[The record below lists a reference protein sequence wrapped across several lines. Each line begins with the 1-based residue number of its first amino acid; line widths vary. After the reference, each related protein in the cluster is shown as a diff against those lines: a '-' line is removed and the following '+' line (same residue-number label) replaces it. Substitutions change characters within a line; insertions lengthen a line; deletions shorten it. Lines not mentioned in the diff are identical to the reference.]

1 MKLLKKPFW
10 LVSTILGSAI
20 ALSAVIGIPLGLK
33 AYNNSYYSFLNES
46 PTEHTL
52 ASTGSVSNEQFNTI
66 VANLK
71 INPNVANISAK
82 TALAA
87 AKSRLYQFDLSSS
100 FDFGDLKS
108 KNYQI
113 SFNFENAVAE
123 GNSIKN
129 VVVFARS
136 EKDQITYS
144 RQIELK
150 GFAASD
156 QASGD
161 LDKFQVDESKSFI
174 DVSRSNL
181 LQAEFQNK
189 LATNFQNST
198 SISNNFSKLE
208 STLASS
214 GASLSL
220 YNSLDEPIFLDS
232 DYSLEVVVDSKSQLS
247 FTQKDKKLFLE
258 LNLVNKKD
266 NKTKKLSLEIRGL
279 IDPEEF
285 KSTLMTWLQD
295 HFSSNIKMKEALQE
309 ALIKDKTTLV
319 DFLYN
324 QKSGTNTATI
334 IKKPVSELFE
344 IDLSHLNP
352 RTKFG
357 TFELS
362 KIVPKLFDTTKIS
375 QADQQ
380 KLLKDKK
387 VRFEFD
393 IDFSRQGNELAQK
406 TIVYL
411 DVVVDLNKYEQ
422 ALGQLLGSVNSV
434 QQFSLAN
441 QTGSRTL
448 STNEIKEIV
457 DKLFELAKTTTNL
470 EEPSDEVVTNVFLLD
485 NGRYPT
491 TAEIT
496 KSKEELKKVIEKAKS
511 KANLASAQSVSV
523 SNFNDEA
530 TTTTTTT
537 SESSSSDSAT
547 TSTTDSASGS
557 ASTPALAPSPESTPD
572 SNVDSAQKIG
582 TNVWTTINTASIYG
596 LNDAKV
602 EYQIKV
608 EEDHQLVFNFKL
620 VSNDDESKVLA
631 SSKIVVNNVIN
642 SDKSAYD
649 IIKKYN
655 PSLFLDPVSLEIN
668 EKDGKV
674 DLFDPENRRLAFQSE
689 QARRTASGLEL
700 TKPLKWQNTQAKEA
714 KTEPTKPEATKTE
727 ATKPVASKPEAS
739 KTEATKPVVTKPAAT
754 KPFSRVDSGA
764 LYLAFSAK
772 GISDGKQHYLL
783 SDKDGKGIFIQKLDP
798 KEGEKPVY
806 VIGMDYKQLA
816 NYVYFKQLAG
826 STKTRKINGFTE
838 FFGAYPELLRTL
850 DKQQVLVTSGI
861 SRANTAP
868 GTNRSTNPQLK
879 PSSYLADSWDGLALF
894 PTNPP
899 KILFEK
905 TEIFLGQT
913 PKPTVPTIN
922 DTANNVYYT
931 QSFYSPKGA
940 DVTKNKN
947 LIEEDANLLLEI
959 IKTPFS
965 ITLSLYSS
973 NSQDPKNYKEV
984 GDVIYNIDPSK
995 TWNPFP
1001 NFFNLDWDQIGPAE
1015 PKPVEPAPTSPKE
1028 PAPTSPKE
1036 PAPTSPKEPAPT
1048 TPKEPAPTTPK
1059 EPAPTTPKEPAPTT
1073 PKEPAPTS
1081 PKEPA
1086 PTSPKEPAPTTPK
1099 EPAPTTPK
1107 EPAPTTPKEPAPTT
1121 PKEPAPTTPKEP
1133 APTTPKEPA
1142 PTTPKE
1148 PAPTTPKEP
1157 APTTPKEPAPESKS
1171 QSTITLKAFAVFD
1184 HPDFTNGKTSSARQ
1198 EIVDA
1203 FIDAYIKK

>member
-66 VANLK
+66 VSNLK
-71 INPNVANISAK
+71 LSPNIANISAK

-100 FDFGDLKS
+100 FDFGDLTS

-189 LATNFQNST
+189 LTTNFQKST

-232 DYSLEVVVDSKSQLS
+232 DYSLEIVVDSKNQLS
-247 FTQKDKKLFLE
+247 VSQKDKKLFLD

-279 IDPEEF
+279 IEPNEF
-285 KSTLMTWLQD
+285 KSTLSTWLQD
-295 HFSSNIKMKEALQE
+295 HFSSNIKMKQDLQE
-309 ALIKDKTTLV
+309 ALIKDKTTLTE
-319 DFLYN
+319 FLYN
-324 QKSGTNTATI
+324 KKSGTNTENV

-362 KIVPKLFDTTKIS
+362 KIDAKLFDTTKIS
-375 QADQQ
+375 QVDQQ

-393 IDFSRQGNELAQK
+393 IKFNRQGDTLEQK
-406 TIVYL
+406 ITVYI

-434 QQFSLAN
+434 QQFSLKDQA
-441 QTGSRTL
+441 GPRTL
-448 STNEIKEIV
+448 STNEITQIV

-470 EEPSDEVVTNVFLLD
+470 ENPSDEVVTNVFLLD

-491 TAEIT
+491 TDEII
-496 KSKEELKKVIEKAKS
+496 KSKEELKKVIQEAKS
-511 KANLASAQSVSV
+511 KANSTSPQSVNV

-530 TTTTTTT
+530 TSSTGAVTT
-537 SESSSSDSAT
+537 SESASGTAAT
-547 TSTTDSASGS
+547 TESTTPNSD
-557 ASTPALAPSPESTPD
+557 
-572 SNVDSAQKIG
+572 QKIG

-602 EYQIKV
+602 EYQIKAQ
-608 EEDHQLVFNFKL
+608 EDNQLVFNFKL
-620 VSNDDESKVLA
+620 VSTDDEERVLA
-631 SSKIVVNNVIN
+631 SSKIIVNNVIN

-649 IIKKYN
+649 VIKKYN
-655 PSLFLDPVSLEIN
+655 PSLFLDPVSLEISD
-668 EKDGKV
+668 KDGKV

-700 TKPLKWQNTQAKEA
+700 TKPLKWQNNQT
-714 KTEPTKPEATKTE
+714 EATKTE
-727 ATKPVASKPEAS
+727 ATKPMASKPEAS
-739 KTEATKPVVTKPAAT
+739 KTEATKPVVTKPEAT
-754 KPFSRVDSGA
+754 KPVPTPKPFSRVDSGA
-764 LYLAFSAK
+764 VYLAFSAK

-783 SDKDGKGIFIQKLDP
+783 SDKDGKGIFIQKLDSSD
-798 KEGEKPVY
+798 GQKPVY
-806 VIGMDYKQLA
+806 VIGMDYKQLS
-816 NYVYFKQLAG
+816 NYVYFKQQFG
-826 STKTRKINGFTE
+826 SKQGKFSAFQS
-838 FFGAYPELLRTL
+838 FFGAYPELLKTL

-861 SRANTAP
+861 SRNKTTT
-868 GTNRSTNPQLK
+868 GKNRTTNPQLK

-894 PTNPP
+894 PTMPP

-913 PKPTVPTIN
+913 PPKPTVPTIN

-931 QSFYSPKGA
+931 QSFYSPKDA
-940 DVTKNKN
+940 DIEKNKN

-973 NSQDPKNYKEV
+973 NAEDPKNYKEV
-984 GDVIYNIDPSK
+984 GDVIYNFDPSK

-1015 PKPVEPAPTSPKE
+1015 PKPKEPAPTSPKE

-1036 PAPTSPKEPAPT
+1036 PAPTS
-1048 TPKEPAPTTPK
+1048 
-1059 EPAPTTPKEPAPTT
+1059 
-1073 PKEPAPTS
+1073 
-1081 PKEPA
+1081 
-1086 PTSPKEPAPTTPK
+1086 
-1099 EPAPTTPK
+1099 
-1107 EPAPTTPKEPAPTT
+1107 
-1121 PKEPAPTTPKEP
+1121 
-1133 APTTPKEPA
+1133 
-1142 PTTPKE
+1142 
-1148 PAPTTPKEP
+1148 
-1157 APTTPKEPAPESKS
+1157 PKEPAPESKS

-1184 HPDFTNGKTSSARQ
+1184 HPDFTNGKTSLARQ

>member
-52 ASTGSVSNEQFNTI
+52 ASAGSVSNEQFNTI

-285 KSTLMTWLQD
+285 KSTLAAWLQD
-295 HFSSNIKMKEALQE
+295 HFSSNIKMKETLQE

-324 QKSGTNTATI
+324 QKSGTNTASV

-362 KIVPKLFDTTKIS
+362 KIEAKLFDTTKIS

-448 STNEIKEIV
+448 STNEITEIV
-457 DKLFELAKTTTNL
+457 DKLFELAKTATNL
-470 EEPSDEVVTNVFLLD
+470 ENPSDDVVTNVFLLD

-491 TAEIT
+491 TAEIA

-511 KANLASAQSVSV
+511 KANSASAQSVSV

-537 SESSSSDSAT
+537 TSESGSSNSAT

-557 ASTPALAPSPESTPD
+557 ASTPAPTPSPESTPD
-572 SNVDSAQKIG
+572 SSADSAQKIG

-602 EYQIKV
+602 EYQIKAQ
-608 EEDHQLVFNFKL
+608 EDHQLVFNFKL
-620 VSNDDESKVLA
+620 VSTNDESKVLA

-689 QARRTASGLEL
+689 KARRTASGLEL
-700 TKPLKWQNTQAKEA
+700 TKPLKWQNTQAEA
-714 KTEPTKPEATKTE
+714 TKPVAAKPEATKTE
-727 ATKPVASKPEAS
+727 AA
-739 KTEATKPVVTKPAAT
+739 KPAAT

-798 KEGEKPVY
+798 KEGDKPVY

-826 STKTRKINGFTE
+826 STKTRKISGFTE

-1048 TPKEPAPTTPK
+1048 S
-1059 EPAPTTPKEPAPTT
+1059 

-1086 PTSPKEPAPTTPK
+1086 PTSPKEPAPTSPK
-1099 EPAPTTPK
+1099 EPAPTS
-1107 EPAPTTPKEPAPTT
+1107 
-1121 PKEPAPTTPKEP
+1121 
-1133 APTTPKEPA
+1133 
-1142 PTTPKE
+1142 
-1148 PAPTTPKEP
+1148 
-1157 APTTPKEPAPESKS
+1157 PKEPAPESKS

>member
-33 AYNNSYYSFLNES
+33 AYNNSYYSFLNQA

-66 VANLK
+66 VSNLK
-71 INPNVANISAK
+71 LSPNIANISAK

-100 FDFGDLKS
+100 FDFGDLTS

-189 LATNFQNST
+189 LTTNFQKST

-208 STLASS
+208 STLTSS

-232 DYSLEVVVDSKSQLS
+232 DYSLEIIVDSKNQLS
-247 FTQKDKKLFLE
+247 FTQKDKKLFLD
-258 LNLVNKKD
+258 LNLVNKKN

-279 IDPEEF
+279 IEPNEF
-285 KSTLMTWLQD
+285 KSTLSTWLQD
-295 HFSSNIKMKEALQE
+295 HFSGNIKMKQALQE
-309 ALIKDKTTLV
+309 ALIKDKTTLTE
-319 DFLYN
+319 FLYN
-324 QKSGTNTATI
+324 KKSGTNTATI
-334 IKKPVSELFE
+334 ITKPVSELFE

-362 KIVPKLFDTTKIS
+362 KIDAKLFDATKIS

-393 IDFSRQGNELAQK
+393 ITFNRQGDTLEQK
-406 TIVYL
+406 TTVYL

-441 QTGSRTL
+441 QTGPRTL
-448 STNEIKEIV
+448 SSNEITQIV

-491 TAEIT
+491 TSEIAT
-496 KSKEELKKVIEKAKS
+496 SKEELKKVIQEAKS
-511 KANLASAQSVSV
+511 KANSTSTQPVSV
-523 SNFNDEA
+523 SNFADEA
-530 TTTTTTT
+530 TSSTGTAPTT
-537 SESSSSDSAT
+537 E
-547 TSTTDSASGS
+547 STTPNSD
-557 ASTPALAPSPESTPD
+557 
-572 SNVDSAQKIG
+572 QKIG

-602 EYQIKV
+602 EYKIKV

-620 VSNDDESKVLA
+620 VSNDDESRVLA

-649 IIKKYN
+649 VIKKHN
-655 PSLFLDPVSLEIN
+655 PSLFLDPVSLKID

-674 DLFDPENRRLAFQSE
+674 DLFDPENRRLAFHSE

-714 KTEPTKPEATKTE
+714 KTEATKVE

-739 KTEATKPVVTKPAAT
+739 KTEATKPEATKPT
-754 KPFSRVDSGA
+754 VTPKPFSRVDSGA
-764 LYLAFSAK
+764 VYLAFSAK

-783 SDKDGKGIFIQKLDP
+783 SDKDGKGIFIQKLDSSDDQ
-798 KEGEKPVY
+798 KPVY
-806 VIGMDYKQLA
+806 VIGMDYKQLS
-816 NYVYFKQLAG
+816 NYVYFKQQFG
-826 STKTRKINGFTE
+826 SKQGKFSAFQS

-861 SRANTAP
+861 SRNKTTT
-868 GTNRSTNPQLK
+868 GKNRTTNPQLK

-894 PTNPP
+894 PTMPP

-913 PKPTVPTIN
+913 PPKPTVPTIN

-931 QSFYSPKGA
+931 QSFYSPKDA
-940 DVTKNKN
+940 DIEKNKN

-973 NSQDPKNYKEV
+973 NAEDPKNYKEV
-984 GDVIYNIDPSK
+984 GDVIYNFDPSK

-1015 PKPVEPAPTSPKE
+1015 PK
-1028 PAPTSPKE
+1028 
-1036 PAPTSPKEPAPT
+1036 
-1048 TPKEPAPTTPK
+1048 
-1059 EPAPTTPKEPAPTT
+1059 
-1073 PKEPAPTS
+1073 
-1081 PKEPA
+1081 
-1086 PTSPKEPAPTTPK
+1086 
-1099 EPAPTTPK
+1099 
-1107 EPAPTTPKEPAPTT
+1107 
-1121 PKEPAPTTPKEP
+1121 
-1133 APTTPKEPA
+1133 PKEPA

>member
-232 DYSLEVVVDSKSQLS
+232 NYSLEVVVDSKSQLS

-285 KSTLMTWLQD
+285 KSTLMTWLED
-295 HFSSNIKMKEALQE
+295 HFSSNIKMKQDLQE

-324 QKSGTNTATI
+324 QKSGTNTAAI
-334 IKKPVSELFE
+334 ITKPVSELFE
-344 IDLSHLNP
+344 IDLSQLNP

-362 KIVPKLFDTTKIS
+362 KIDAKLFDTTKIS

-393 IDFSRQGNELAQK
+393 IKFNRQGDTLAQK
-406 TIVYL
+406 TTVYI
-411 DVVVDLNKYEQ
+411 DVAVDLNKYEQ

-434 QQFSLAN
+434 QQFSLKDQN
-441 QTGSRTL
+441 GTRTL
-448 STNEIKEIV
+448 STNEITQIV

-470 EEPSDEVVTNVFLLD
+470 ENPSDEVVTNVFLLD

-491 TAEIT
+491 TSEIT
-496 KSKEELKKVIEKAKS
+496 KSKNDLKKVIEEAKS
-511 KANLASAQSVSV
+511 KAKSISAQSVNV
-523 SNFNDEA
+523 SNFNDEGSNGA
-530 TTTTTTT
+530 TTV
-537 SESSSSDSAT
+537 A
-547 TSTTDSASGS
+547 TTDSAATPTP
-557 ASTPALAPSPESTPD
+557 ASTPNSD
-572 SNVDSAQKIG
+572 QKIG

-602 EYQIKV
+602 EYQIKTQ
-608 EEDHQLVFNFKL
+608 EDNQLVFNFKL

-631 SSKIVVNNVIN
+631 SSKIIVNNVIN

-674 DLFDPENRRLAFQSE
+674 DLFDPENRRLAFHSE
-689 QARRTASGLEL
+689 QARRTSSGLEL
-700 TKPLKWQNTQAKEA
+700 TKPLKWQNIQAGGTEPA
-714 KTEPTKPEATKTE
+714 KTEATKTEAAKPVAAKTEATKTEATKTE

-739 KTEATKPVVTKPAAT
+739 KTEATKPVVTKPEAT
-754 KPFSRVDSGA
+754 KPVASKPEASKTEATKPTVTPKPFSRVDSGA
-764 LYLAFSAK
+764 IYLAFSAK

-783 SDKDGKGIFIQKLDP
+783 SDKDGKGIFIQKLESSD
-798 KEGEKPVY
+798 GQKPVY
-806 VIGMDYKQLA
+806 VIGMDYKQLS
-816 NYVYFKQLAG
+816 NYVYLKQLVG
-826 STKTRKINGFTE
+826 SKTRKISGFTE
-838 FFGAYPELLRTL
+838 FFGAYPKLLRTL

-861 SRANTAP
+861 SRTNTAP
-868 GTNRSTNPQLK
+868 GTNRSTNSQLK
-879 PSSYLADSWDGLALF
+879 PSSYLYNSWDAVGLF
-894 PTNPP
+894 PSNDP
-899 KILFEK
+899 KKMFYEK
-905 TEIFLGQT
+905 TEYFVT
-913 PKPTVPTIN
+913 VPPKPTVPTIN
-922 DTANNVYYT
+922 DTANNVYFT
-931 QSFYSPKGA
+931 QSFYSPKDA
-940 DVTKNKN
+940 DITKNKN

-1015 PKPVEPAPTSPKE
+1015 P
-1028 PAPTSPKE
+1028 
-1036 PAPTSPKEPAPT
+1036 
-1048 TPKEPAPTTPK
+1048 
-1059 EPAPTTPKEPAPTT
+1059 
-1073 PKEPAPTS
+1073 
-1081 PKEPA
+1081 
-1086 PTSPKEPAPTTPK
+1086 TPK

-1148 PAPTTPKEP
+1148 PAPAAP
-1157 APTTPKEPAPESKS
+1157 ASKSGKS

-1203 FIDAYIKK
+1203 FINTYIKK

>member
-71 INPNVANISAK
+71 INPNIANISAK

-232 DYSLEVVVDSKSQLS
+232 DYSLEVVVDSKNQLS

-285 KSTLMTWLQD
+285 KSTLSTWLQD

-309 ALIKDKTTLV
+309 ALIKDKTALV

-357 TFELS
+357 TFDLN

-393 IDFSRQGNELAQK
+393 IDFSRQGNEFAQK
-406 TIVYL
+406 TTVYL

-448 STNEIKEIV
+448 STNEITEIV

-470 EEPSDEVVTNVFLLD
+470 ENPSDEVVTNVFLLD

-491 TAEIT
+491 STEIA
-496 KSKEELKKVIEKAKS
+496 KSKEELKKVIQEAKS
-511 KANLASAQSVSV
+511 KANSSSTQSVNV
-523 SNFNDEA
+523 SNFAEEGQ
-530 TTTTTTT
+530 TTTAATGSGTGDSTTASASDSASTTT
-537 SESSSSDSAT
+537 SESAPTAT
-547 TSTTDSASGS
+547 PN
-557 ASTPALAPSPESTPD
+557 STP
-572 SNVDSAQKIG
+572 DSAQKIG

-602 EYQIKV
+602 EYQIKAQ
-608 EEDHQLVFNFKL
+608 EDHQLVFNFKL

-689 QARRTASGLEL
+689 KARRTASGLEL
-700 TKPLKWQNTQAKEA
+700 TKPLKWQNIQAEAA
-714 KTEPTKPEATKTE
+714 KTEATKAEATKPVATKPEASKTEATKPVVTKPE

-739 KTEATKPVVTKPAAT
+739 KTEATKPVVTKPEATKTEAAKPVPP

-783 SDKDGKGIFIQKLDP
+783 SDKDGKGIFIQKLQST
-798 KEGEKPVY
+798 GNEKPVY

-816 NYVYFKQLAG
+816 NYVYLKQHLVN
-826 STKTRKINGFTE
+826 KNLGFSASSQ
-838 FFGAYPELLRTL
+838 FFGGYANLLRLL

-861 SRANTAP
+861 SRTNTVL
-868 GTNRSTNPQLK
+868 GTNRSTNSQLK
-879 PSSYLADSWDGLALF
+879 PSSYLYNSWDAAGLF
-894 PTNPP
+894 PSNEP
-899 KILFEK
+899 KKMFYEK
-905 TEIFLGQT
+905 TEYFVT
-913 PKPTVPTIN
+913 VPPKPTVPTIN
-922 DTANNVYYT
+922 DTANNVYFT
-931 QSFYSPKGA
+931 QSFYSPKEET
-940 DVTKNKN
+940 DIEKNKN

-1001 NFFNLDWDQIGPAE
+1001 NYFNLDWDQIGPAE
-1015 PKPVEPAPTSPKE
+1015 P
-1028 PAPTSPKE
+1028 PKE

-1073 PKEPAPTS
+1073 PKEPAP
-1081 PKEPA
+1081 
-1086 PTSPKEPAPTTPK
+1086 
-1099 EPAPTTPK
+1099 
-1107 EPAPTTPKEPAPTT
+1107 
-1121 PKEPAPTTPKEP
+1121 
-1133 APTTPKEPA
+1133 
-1142 PTTPKE
+1142 
-1148 PAPTTPKEP
+1148 
-1157 APTTPKEPAPESKS
+1157 APESKS

-1198 EIVDA
+1198 EIVDV

>member
-33 AYNNSYYSFLNES
+33 AYNNSYYSFLNQA

-66 VANLK
+66 VSNLK
-71 INPNVANISAK
+71 LSPNIANISAK

-100 FDFGDLKS
+100 FDFGDLTS

-189 LATNFQNST
+189 LETNFQKST

-232 DYSLEVVVDSKSQLS
+232 DYSLEIVVDSKNQLS
-247 FTQKDKKLFLE
+247 FTQKDKKLFLD

-279 IDPEEF
+279 IEPEEF

-295 HFSSNIKMKEALQE
+295 HFSGNIKMREALQE
-309 ALIKDKTTLV
+309 ALIKDNTTLV

-324 QKSGTNTATI
+324 QKSGTNTAAI
-334 IKKPVSELFE
+334 ITKPVSELFE

-357 TFELS
+357 TFEV
-362 KIVPKLFDTTKIS
+362 KIDPKLFDATKIS

-393 IDFSRQGNELAQK
+393 IKFNRQGDTLEQK
-406 TIVYL
+406 TTVYI

-441 QTGSRTL
+441 QTGPRTL
-448 STNEIKEIV
+448 STNEITEIV

-470 EEPSDEVVTNVFLLD
+470 ENPSDEVVTNVFLLD

-491 TAEIT
+491 TSEIA
-496 KSKEELKKVIEKAKS
+496 KSKDDLKKVIQEAKS
-511 KANLASAQSVSV
+511 KANSTSPQSANV
-523 SNFNDEA
+523 SNFADEA
-530 TTTTTTT
+530 TSSTGDSVPT
-537 SESSSSDSAT
+537 SN
-547 TSTTDSASGS
+547 SAS
-557 ASTPALAPSPESTPD
+557 ESTPSTTQTPNSD
-572 SNVDSAQKIG
+572 QKIG

-602 EYQIKV
+602 EYKIKV

-620 VSNDDESKVLA
+620 VSNDDESRVLA

-649 IIKKYN
+649 VIKKHN
-655 PSLFLDPVSLEIN
+655 PSLFLDPVSLKID

-674 DLFDPENRRLAFQSE
+674 DLFDPENRRLAFHSE

-700 TKPLKWQNTQAKEA
+700 TKPLKWQNNQAEEA
-714 KTEPTKPEATKTE
+714 KTEATKAEATKPV
-727 ATKPVASKPEAS
+727 ATKPVASKPEA
-739 KTEATKPVVTKPAAT
+739 AKPTVTP

-764 LYLAFSAK
+764 VYLAFSAK

-783 SDKDGKGIFIQKLDP
+783 SDKDGKGIFIQKLDSTD
-798 KEGEKPVY
+798 GQKPVY
-806 VIGMDYKQLA
+806 VIGMDYKQLS
-816 NYVYFKQLAG
+816 NYVYLKQQFG
-826 STKTRKINGFTE
+826 SKQGKFTA
-838 FFGAYPELLRTL
+838 FQSIFGGYAELLKTL

-861 SRANTAP
+861 SRKNTAS

-879 PSSYLADSWDGLALF
+879 PSSYLYKSWDGLGLF
-894 PTNPP
+894 PSPTP
-899 KILFEK
+899 KIFFEK
-905 TEIFLGQT
+905 TEIFIGQTT

-931 QSFYSPKGA
+931 QSFYSPKDA
-940 DVTKNKN
+940 DVEKNKN

-973 NSQDPKNYKEV
+973 NNQDPKNYKEV
-984 GDVIYNIDPSK
+984 GDVVYNIDPSK

-1001 NFFNLDWDQIGPAE
+1001 NYFNLDWDQIGPVE
-1015 PKPVEPAPTSPKE
+1015 PKPA
-1028 PAPTSPKE
+1028 
-1036 PAPTSPKEPAPT
+1036 EPAPT

-1073 PKEPAPTS
+1073 PKEPA
-1081 PKEPA
+1081 
-1086 PTSPKEPAPTTPK
+1086 
-1099 EPAPTTPK
+1099 
-1107 EPAPTTPKEPAPTT
+1107 
-1121 PKEPAPTTPKEP
+1121 
-1133 APTTPKEPA
+1133 
-1142 PTTPKE
+1142 
-1148 PAPTTPKEP
+1148 
-1157 APTTPKEPAPESKS
+1157 
-1171 QSTITLKAFAVFD
+1171 
-1184 HPDFTNGKTSSARQ
+1184 
-1198 EIVDA
+1198 
-1203 FIDAYIKK
+1203 

>member
-71 INPNVANISAK
+71 LSPNIANISAK

-100 FDFGDLKS
+100 FDFGDLTS

-189 LATNFQNST
+189 LTTNFQKST
-198 SISNNFSKLE
+198 SLSNNFSKLE
-208 STLASS
+208 STLTSS

-232 DYSLEVVVDSKSQLS
+232 DYSLEAVVDSKNELS
-247 FTQKDKKLFLE
+247 FSQKDKKLFLD

-279 IDPEEF
+279 IEPEEF
-285 KSTLMTWLQD
+285 KSTLSTWLQD
-295 HFSSNIKMKEALQE
+295 HFDGNIKMKQDLQE

-324 QKSGTNTATI
+324 KKSGTNTATI
-334 IKKPVSELFE
+334 ITKPVSELFE
-344 IDLSHLNP
+344 IDLRHLNP

-357 TFELS
+357 TFDL
-362 KIVPKLFDTTKIS
+362 KMDAKLLDATKIS

-393 IDFSRQGNELAQK
+393 INFNRQGDTLAQE
-406 TIVYL
+406 TTVYI

-434 QQFSLAN
+434 QQFSLKDQN
-441 QTGSRTL
+441 GTRTL
-448 STNEIKEIV
+448 STNEITQIV
-457 DKLFELAKTTTNL
+457 DKLFELAKNTTNL
-470 EEPSDEVVTNVFLLD
+470 EDPSDEVVTNVFLLD

-491 TAEIT
+491 STEIGQ
-496 KSKEELKKVIEKAKS
+496 SKEELKKVIQEAKS
-511 KANLASAQSVSV
+511 KANSTSTQSVNV
-523 SNFNDEA
+523 SNFNEEGTGA
-530 TTTTTTT
+530 TG
-537 SESSSSDSAT
+537 DS
-547 TSTTDSASGS
+547 TSTT
-557 ASTPALAPSPESTPD
+557 ESTPTPTPE
-572 SNVDSAQKIG
+572 SAKIG

-602 EYQIKV
+602 EYQIKTQ
-608 EEDHQLVFNFKL
+608 EDNQLVFNFKL
-620 VSNDDESKVLA
+620 VSTDDESRVLA

-649 IIKKYN
+649 IIKKHN
-655 PSLFLDPVSLEIN
+655 PSLFLDPVSLKIDER
-668 EKDGKV
+668 DGKV
-674 DLFDPENRRLAFQSE
+674 DLFDPENRRLAFHSE

-700 TKPLKWQNTQAKEA
+700 TKPLKWQNTQAEATEPA
-714 KTEPTKPEATKTE
+714 KTEATKAE
-727 ATKPVASKPEAS
+727 ATKPVATKPEAS
-739 KTEATKPVVTKPAAT
+739 KTEAAKPTVTP

-764 LYLAFSAK
+764 IYLAFSAK

-783 SDKDGKGIFIQKLDP
+783 SDKDGKGIFIQKLESS

-816 NYVYFKQLAG
+816 NYVYLKQSFGSKKLGINAYTQLFGG
-826 STKTRKINGFTE
+826 STDS
-838 FFGAYPELLRTL
+838 LRIL

-861 SRANTAP
+861 SRKNTTT
-868 GTNRSTNPQLK
+868 GSNRSTNPQLK
-879 PSSYLADSWDGLALF
+879 PSSYLLNSWDGFGLF
-894 PTNPP
+894 PTIPP
-899 KILFEK
+899 KMFFEK
-905 TEIFLGQT
+905 TEIFVGKT
-913 PKPTVPTIN
+913 TKPTVPTIN

-931 QSFYSPKGA
+931 QSFYSPKDA
-940 DVTKNKN
+940 DVEKNKN

-1001 NFFNLDWDQIGPAE
+1001 NYFNLDWDQIGPAE
-1015 PKPVEPAPTSPKE
+1015 PA
-1028 PAPTSPKE
+1028 
-1036 PAPTSPKEPAPT
+1036 KEPAPT

-1059 EPAPTTPKEPAPTT
+1059 
-1073 PKEPAPTS
+1073 
-1081 PKEPA
+1081 
-1086 PTSPKEPAPTTPK
+1086 
-1099 EPAPTTPK
+1099 
-1107 EPAPTTPKEPAPTT
+1107 
-1121 PKEPAPTTPKEP
+1121 
-1133 APTTPKEPA
+1133 
-1142 PTTPKE
+1142 
-1148 PAPTTPKEP
+1148 
-1157 APTTPKEPAPESKS
+1157 
-1171 QSTITLKAFAVFD
+1171 
-1184 HPDFTNGKTSSARQ
+1184 
-1198 EIVDA
+1198 
-1203 FIDAYIKK
+1203 

>member
-189 LATNFQNST
+189 LATNFQQST

-232 DYSLEVVVDSKSQLS
+232 NYSLEVVVDSKNQLS

-324 QKSGTNTATI
+324 QKSGTNTASV

-357 TFELS
+357 TFDLN
-362 KIVPKLFDTTKIS
+362 KIEAKLFDTTKIN

-393 IDFSRQGNELAQK
+393 IDFSRQGNEFGQK
-406 TIVYL
+406 TTVYL

-448 STNEIKEIV
+448 STNEITEIV
-457 DKLFELAKTTTNL
+457 DKLFELAKTATNL
-470 EEPSDEVVTNVFLLD
+470 ENPSDEVVTNVFLLD

-491 TAEIT
+491 STEIKT
-496 KSKEELKKVIEKAKS
+496 SKEELKKVIQEAKS
-511 KANLASAQSVSV
+511 KANSTSAQSANV
-523 SNFNDEA
+523 SNFSEEA
-530 TTTTTTT
+530 
-537 SESSSSDSAT
+537 S
-547 TSTTDSASGS
+547 TSTTTDSDSASGS
-557 ASTPALAPSPESTPD
+557 TSAPD
-572 SNVDSAQKIG
+572 SSADSAKIG

-602 EYQIKV
+602 EYQIKAQ
-608 EEDHQLVFNFKL
+608 EDHQLVFNFKL
-620 VSNDDESKVLA
+620 VSTNDESKVLA

-689 QARRTASGLEL
+689 KARRTASGLEL
-700 TKPLKWQNTQAKEA
+700 TKPLKWQNTQAEEA
-714 KTEPTKPEATKTE
+714 KTEPTKPEAAKTEAAKTEATKTE

-739 KTEATKPVVTKPAAT
+739 KTEATKPVVTKPEATKTEAAKPVPP

-783 SDKDGKGIFIQKLDP
+783 SDKDGKGIFIQKLES
-798 KEGEKPVY
+798 KEGDKPVY

-826 STKTRKINGFTE
+826 STKTRKISGFTE

-861 SRANTAP
+861 SRKNTTP

-913 PKPTVPTIN
+913 AKPTVPTIN
-922 DTANNVYYT
+922 DTANNVYFT
-931 QSFYSPKGA
+931 QSFYSPKEET
-940 DVTKNKN
+940 DVEKNKN

-1001 NFFNLDWDQIGPAE
+1001 NYFNLDWDQIGPAE
-1015 PKPVEPAPTSPKE
+1015 PA
-1028 PAPTSPKE
+1028 
-1036 PAPTSPKEPAPT
+1036 APT
-1048 TPKEPAPTTPK
+1048 TPKEPA
-1059 EPAPTTPKEPAPTT
+1059 
-1073 PKEPAPTS
+1073 
-1081 PKEPA
+1081 
-1086 PTSPKEPAPTTPK
+1086 
-1099 EPAPTTPK
+1099 
-1107 EPAPTTPKEPAPTT
+1107 
-1121 PKEPAPTTPKEP
+1121 
-1133 APTTPKEPA
+1133 
-1142 PTTPKE
+1142 
-1148 PAPTTPKEP
+1148 
-1157 APTTPKEPAPESKS
+1157 PAPESKS

>member
-71 INPNVANISAK
+71 INPNIANISAK

-232 DYSLEVVVDSKSQLS
+232 NYSLEAVVDSKSQLS

-295 HFSSNIKMKEALQE
+295 HFSSNIKMKQDLQE

-324 QKSGTNTATI
+324 QKSGTNTAAI

-362 KIVPKLFDTTKIS
+362 KIEPKLFDTTKIS

-393 IDFSRQGNELAQK
+393 IDFSRQGDELAQK

-457 DKLFELAKTTTNL
+457 DKLFELAKTATNL
-470 EEPSDEVVTNVFLLD
+470 ENPSDDVVTNVFLLD

-491 TAEIT
+491 STEI
-496 KSKEELKKVIEKAKS
+496 KASKEELKKVIQKAKS
-511 KANLASAQSVSV
+511 KANSASAQSVSV

-530 TTTTTTT
+530 TTTT
-537 SESSSSDSAT
+537 SESGSSNSAT
-547 TSTTDSASGS
+547 TTTTDSASGS
-557 ASTPALAPSPESTPD
+557 ASTPAPAPSPESTPD
-572 SNVDSAQKIG
+572 STADSAQKIG

-602 EYQIKV
+602 EYQIKAQ
-608 EEDHQLVFNFKL
+608 EDHQLVFNFKL
-620 VSNDDESKVLA
+620 VSTNDESKVLA

-700 TKPLKWQNTQAKEA
+700 TKPLKWQNIQAEATKTEATKPVAAKPEAA
-714 KTEPTKPEATKTE
+714 KTEATKTE

-739 KTEATKPVVTKPAAT
+739 KTEATKPVVTKPEATKTEAAKPVPP

-783 SDKDGKGIFIQKLDP
+783 SDKDGKGIFIQKLES
-798 KEGEKPVY
+798 KEGDKPVY
-806 VIGMDYKQLA
+806 VIGMDYKQLS
-816 NYVYFKQLAG
+816 NYVYLKQLAG
-826 STKTRKINGFTE
+826 STKTRKISGFTE

-861 SRANTAP
+861 SRKNTTP
-868 GTNRSTNPQLK
+868 GSNRSTNPQLK
-879 PSSYLADSWDGLALF
+879 PSSYLYNSWDGFGLF
-894 PTNPP
+894 PTIPP
-899 KILFEK
+899 KIIYEK
-905 TEIFLGQT
+905 TEIFIGET

-922 DTANNVYYT
+922 DTANNVYFT
-931 QSFYSPKGA
+931 QSFYSPKEET
-940 DVTKNKN
+940 DIEKNKN

-1001 NFFNLDWDQIGPAE
+1001 NYFNLDWDQIGPAE
-1015 PKPVEPAPTSPKE
+1015 P
-1028 PAPTSPKE
+1028 
-1036 PAPTSPKEPAPT
+1036 PKEPAPT
-1048 TPKEPAPTTPK
+1048 TPK
-1059 EPAPTTPKEPAPTT
+1059 
-1073 PKEPAPTS
+1073 
-1081 PKEPA
+1081 
-1086 PTSPKEPAPTTPK
+1086 
-1099 EPAPTTPK
+1099 
-1107 EPAPTTPKEPAPTT
+1107 
-1121 PKEPAPTTPKEP
+1121 
-1133 APTTPKEPA
+1133 
-1142 PTTPKE
+1142 
-1148 PAPTTPKEP
+1148 
-1157 APTTPKEPAPESKS
+1157 
-1171 QSTITLKAFAVFD
+1171 
-1184 HPDFTNGKTSSARQ
+1184 
-1198 EIVDA
+1198 
-1203 FIDAYIKK
+1203 

>member
-33 AYNNSYYSFLNES
+33 AYNNSYYSFLNQA

-66 VANLK
+66 VSNLK
-71 INPNVANISAK
+71 LSPNIANISAK

-100 FDFGDLKS
+100 FDFGDLTS

-189 LATNFQNST
+189 LETNFQKST

-232 DYSLEVVVDSKSQLS
+232 DYSLEIVVDSKNQLS
-247 FTQKDKKLFLE
+247 VSQKDKKLFLD

-279 IDPEEF
+279 IEPEEF
-285 KSTLMTWLQD
+285 KSTLSTWLQD
-295 HFSSNIKMKEALQE
+295 HFDGNIKMKEALQE
-309 ALIKDKTTLV
+309 ALIKDKTTLTE
-319 DFLYN
+319 FLYN
-324 QKSGTNTATI
+324 KKSGTNTAAI
-334 IKKPVSELFE
+334 ITKPVSELFE

-362 KIVPKLFDTTKIS
+362 KIEPKLFDTTKIS

-393 IDFSRQGNELAQK
+393 IDFSRQGDTLAQK
-406 TIVYL
+406 TTVYL
-411 DVVVDLNKYEQ
+411 DIVVDLNKYEQ

-434 QQFSLAN
+434 QQFSLKDQN
-441 QTGSRTL
+441 GTRTL
-448 STNEIKEIV
+448 STNEITQIV

-470 EEPSDEVVTNVFLLD
+470 ENPSDEVVTNVFLLD

-491 TAEIT
+491 TSEIA
-496 KSKEELKKVIEKAKS
+496 KSKDDLKKVIQEAKS
-511 KANLASAQSVSV
+511 KANSTSPQSANV
-523 SNFNDEA
+523 SNFADEA
-530 TTTTTTT
+530 TSSTGDSVPT
-537 SESSSSDSAT
+537 SN
-547 TSTTDSASGS
+547 SAS
-557 ASTPALAPSPESTPD
+557 ESTPSTTQTPNSD
-572 SNVDSAQKIG
+572 QKIG

-602 EYQIKV
+602 EYKIKV

-620 VSNDDESKVLA
+620 VSNDDESRVLA

-649 IIKKYN
+649 VIKKHN
-655 PSLFLDPVSLEIN
+655 PSLFLDPVSLKID

-674 DLFDPENRRLAFQSE
+674 DLFDPENRRLAFHSE

-700 TKPLKWQNTQAKEA
+700 TKPLKWQNTQAEG
-714 KTEPTKPEATKTE
+714 TEATKTE
-727 ATKPVASKPEAS
+727 AAKPVTP
-739 KTEATKPVVTKPAAT
+739 

-764 LYLAFSAK
+764 IYLAFSAK

-783 SDKDGKGIFIQKLDP
+783 SDKDGKGVFIQKLESS

-816 NYVYFKQLAG
+816 NYVYLKQSFGSKKLGISAYTQLFGG
-826 STKTRKINGFTE
+826 STDS
-838 FFGAYPELLRTL
+838 LRIL

-861 SRANTAP
+861 SRKNTTT
-868 GTNRSTNPQLK
+868 GSNRSTNPQLK
-879 PSSYLADSWDGLALF
+879 PSSYLLNSWDGFGLF
-894 PTNPP
+894 PTIPP
-899 KILFEK
+899 KMFFEK
-905 TEIFLGQT
+905 TEIFVGKT
-913 PKPTVPTIN
+913 TKPTVPTIN
-922 DTANNVYYT
+922 DTANNVYFT
-931 QSFYSPKGA
+931 QSFYSPKDT
-940 DVTKNKN
+940 DVEKNKN

-973 NSQDPKNYKEV
+973 NTQDPKNYKEV
-984 GDVIYNIDPSK
+984 GDVVYNIDPSK

-1001 NFFNLDWDQIGPAE
+1001 NYFNLDWDQIG
-1015 PKPVEPAPTSPKE
+1015 
-1028 PAPTSPKE
+1028 
-1036 PAPTSPKEPAPT
+1036 PAPT

-1059 EPAPTTPKEPAPTT
+1059 EPAPTTPKEPA
-1073 PKEPAPTS
+1073 
-1081 PKEPA
+1081 
-1086 PTSPKEPAPTTPK
+1086 
-1099 EPAPTTPK
+1099 
-1107 EPAPTTPKEPAPTT
+1107 
-1121 PKEPAPTTPKEP
+1121 
-1133 APTTPKEPA
+1133 
-1142 PTTPKE
+1142 
-1148 PAPTTPKEP
+1148 
-1157 APTTPKEPAPESKS
+1157 
-1171 QSTITLKAFAVFD
+1171 
-1184 HPDFTNGKTSSARQ
+1184 
-1198 EIVDA
+1198 
-1203 FIDAYIKK
+1203 

>member
-1 MKLLKKPFW
+1 
-10 LVSTILGSAI
+10 
-20 ALSAVIGIPLGLK
+20 
-33 AYNNSYYSFLNES
+33 
-46 PTEHTL
+46 
-52 ASTGSVSNEQFNTI
+52 
-66 VANLK
+66 
-71 INPNVANISAK
+71 
-82 TALAA
+82 
-87 AKSRLYQFDLSSS
+87 
-100 FDFGDLKS
+100 
-108 KNYQI
+108 
-113 SFNFENAVAE
+113 
-123 GNSIKN
+123 
-129 VVVFARS
+129 
-136 EKDQITYS
+136 
-144 RQIELK
+144 
-150 GFAASD
+150 
-156 QASGD
+156 SGD

-232 DYSLEVVVDSKSQLS
+232 DYSLEVVVDSKNQLS

-285 KSTLMTWLQD
+285 KSTLMSWLQD

-324 QKSGTNTATI
+324 QKSGTNTAAI

-357 TFELS
+357 TFDLN
-362 KIVPKLFDTTKIS
+362 KIEAKLFDTTKIS

-393 IDFSRQGNELAQK
+393 IDFSRQGNEFVQK
-406 TIVYL
+406 TTVYL

-448 STNEIKEIV
+448 STNEITEIV

-470 EEPSDEVVTNVFLLD
+470 ENPSDDVVTNVFLLD

-511 KANLASAQSVSV
+511 KAKSTSAQPVNV
-523 SNFNDEA
+523 SNFADEGTEA
-530 TTTTTTT
+530 TGDSAAESNTGTESVPT
-537 SESSSSDSAT
+537 SE
-547 TSTTDSASGS
+547 S
-557 ASTPALAPSPESTPD
+557 ASTPTSTPAPAATPAPTAD
-572 SNVDSAQKIG
+572 STPDSAQKIG

-602 EYQIKV
+602 EYQIKAQ
-608 EEDHQLVFNFKL
+608 EDHQLVFNFKL
-620 VSNDDESKVLA
+620 VSTNDESKVLA

-655 PSLFLDPVSLEIN
+655 PSLFLDPVSLEISD
-668 EKDGKV
+668 KDGKV

-739 KTEATKPVVTKPAAT
+739 KTEATKPVVTKPEATKPEVAKPVAT

-764 LYLAFSAK
+764 VYLAFSAK

-816 NYVYFKQLAG
+816 NYVYLKQHLVN
-826 STKTRKINGFTE
+826 KNLGFSASSQ
-838 FFGAYPELLRTL
+838 FFGGYANLLRLL

-861 SRANTAP
+861 SRTNTAP
-868 GTNRSTNPQLK
+868 GTNRSTNSQLK
-879 PSSYLADSWDGLALF
+879 PSSYLYNSWDAAGLF
-894 PTNPP
+894 PSDQPN
-899 KILFEK
+899 KMFYEK
-905 TEIFLGQT
+905 TEYFVT
-913 PKPTVPTIN
+913 VPPKPTVPTIN

-931 QSFYSPKGA
+931 QSFYSPKEET

-1001 NFFNLDWDQIGPAE
+1001 NYFNLDWDQIGPAE
-1015 PKPVEPAPTSPKE
+1015 PA
-1028 PAPTSPKE
+1028 
-1036 PAPTSPKEPAPT
+1036 KEPAPT

-1059 EPAPTTPKEPAPTT
+1059 EPAPTTPK
-1073 PKEPAPTS
+1073 
-1081 PKEPA
+1081 
-1086 PTSPKEPAPTTPK
+1086 
-1099 EPAPTTPK
+1099 
-1107 EPAPTTPKEPAPTT
+1107 
-1121 PKEPAPTTPKEP
+1121 
-1133 APTTPKEPA
+1133 
-1142 PTTPKE
+1142 
-1148 PAPTTPKEP
+1148 
-1157 APTTPKEPAPESKS
+1157 
-1171 QSTITLKAFAVFD
+1171 
-1184 HPDFTNGKTSSARQ
+1184 
-1198 EIVDA
+1198 
-1203 FIDAYIKK
+1203 

>member
-66 VANLK
+66 VSNLK
-71 INPNVANISAK
+71 LSPNIANISAK

-100 FDFGDLKS
+100 FDFGDLTS

-189 LATNFQNST
+189 LTTNFQKST

-232 DYSLEVVVDSKSQLS
+232 DYSLEIVVDSKNQLS
-247 FTQKDKKLFLE
+247 VSQKDKKLFLD

-279 IDPEEF
+279 IEPNEF
-285 KSTLMTWLQD
+285 KSTLSTWLQD
-295 HFSSNIKMKEALQE
+295 HFSSNIKMKQDLQE
-309 ALIKDKTTLV
+309 ALIKDKTTLTE
-319 DFLYN
+319 FLYN
-324 QKSGTNTATI
+324 KKSGTNTAAI
-334 IKKPVSELFE
+334 ITKPVSELFE

-362 KIVPKLFDTTKIS
+362 KIEPKLFDTTKIS

-393 IDFSRQGNELAQK
+393 IDFSRQGDTLAQK
-406 TIVYL
+406 TTVYL
-411 DVVVDLNKYEQ
+411 DIVVDLNKYEQ

-434 QQFSLAN
+434 QQFSLKDQN
-441 QTGSRTL
+441 GTRTL
-448 STNEIKEIV
+448 STNEITQIV

-470 EEPSDEVVTNVFLLD
+470 ENPSDEVVTNVFLLD

-491 TAEIT
+491 TSEIA
-496 KSKEELKKVIEKAKS
+496 KSKDDLKKVIQEAKS
-511 KANLASAQSVSV
+511 KANSTSPQSANV
-523 SNFNDEA
+523 SNFADEA
-530 TTTTTTT
+530 TSSTGDSVPT
-537 SESSSSDSAT
+537 SN
-547 TSTTDSASGS
+547 SAS
-557 ASTPALAPSPESTPD
+557 ESTPSTTQTPNSD
-572 SNVDSAQKIG
+572 QKIG

-602 EYQIKV
+602 EYKIKV

-620 VSNDDESKVLA
+620 VSNDDESRVLA

-649 IIKKYN
+649 VIKKHN
-655 PSLFLDPVSLEIN
+655 PSLFLDPVSLKID

-674 DLFDPENRRLAFQSE
+674 DLFDPENRRLAFHSE

-700 TKPLKWQNTQAKEA
+700 TKPLKWQNTQAEG
-714 KTEPTKPEATKTE
+714 TEATKTE
-727 ATKPVASKPEAS
+727 AAKPVTP
-739 KTEATKPVVTKPAAT
+739 

-764 LYLAFSAK
+764 IYLAFSAK

-783 SDKDGKGIFIQKLDP
+783 SDKDGKGVFIQKLESS

-816 NYVYFKQLAG
+816 NYVYLKQSFGSKKLGISAYTQLFGG
-826 STKTRKINGFTE
+826 STDS
-838 FFGAYPELLRTL
+838 LRIL

-861 SRANTAP
+861 SRKNTTT
-868 GTNRSTNPQLK
+868 GSNRSTNPQLK
-879 PSSYLADSWDGLALF
+879 PSSYLLNSWDGFGLF
-894 PTNPP
+894 PTIPP
-899 KILFEK
+899 KMFFEK
-905 TEIFLGQT
+905 TEIFVGKT
-913 PKPTVPTIN
+913 TKPTVPTIN
-922 DTANNVYYT
+922 DTANNVYFT
-931 QSFYSPKGA
+931 QSFYSPKDT
-940 DVTKNKN
+940 DVEKNKN

-973 NSQDPKNYKEV
+973 NTQDPKNYKEV
-984 GDVIYNIDPSK
+984 GDVVYNIDPSK

-1001 NFFNLDWDQIGPAE
+1001 NYFNLDWDQIG
-1015 PKPVEPAPTSPKE
+1015 
-1028 PAPTSPKE
+1028 
-1036 PAPTSPKEPAPT
+1036 PAPT

-1073 PKEPAPTS
+1073 PKEPVPVTTTT
-1081 PKEPA
+1081 EPGK
-1086 PTSPKEPAPTTPK
+1086 P
-1099 EPAPTTPK
+1099 
-1107 EPAPTTPKEPAPTT
+1107 
-1121 PKEPAPTTPKEP
+1121 
-1133 APTTPKEPA
+1133 
-1142 PTTPKE
+1142 
-1148 PAPTTPKEP
+1148 
-1157 APTTPKEPAPESKS
+1157 

-1184 HPDFTNGKTSSARQ
+1184 HPDFTNGKTSLARQ

>member
-66 VANLK
+66 VSNLK
-71 INPNVANISAK
+71 LSPNIANISAK

-100 FDFGDLKS
+100 FDFGDLTS

-189 LATNFQNST
+189 LETNFQKST

-232 DYSLEVVVDSKSQLS
+232 DYSLEIVVDSKNQLS
-247 FTQKDKKLFLE
+247 VSQKDKKLFLD

-279 IDPEEF
+279 IEPEEF
-285 KSTLMTWLQD
+285 KSTLSTWLQD
-295 HFSSNIKMKEALQE
+295 HFDGNIKMKEALQE
-309 ALIKDKTTLV
+309 ALIKDKTTLTE
-319 DFLYN
+319 FLYN
-324 QKSGTNTATI
+324 KKSGTNTAAI
-334 IKKPVSELFE
+334 ITKPVSELFE

-362 KIVPKLFDTTKIS
+362 KIEPKLFDTTKIS

-393 IDFSRQGNELAQK
+393 IDLSRQGDTLAQK
-406 TIVYL
+406 TTVYL
-411 DVVVDLNKYEQ
+411 DIVVDLNKYEQ

-434 QQFSLAN
+434 QQFSLKDQN
-441 QTGSRTL
+441 GTRTL
-448 STNEIKEIV
+448 STNEITQIV

-470 EEPSDEVVTNVFLLD
+470 ENPSDEVVTNVFLLD

-496 KSKEELKKVIEKAKS
+496 KSKEELKKVIQEAKS
-511 KANLASAQSVSV
+511 KANSTSARSANV
-523 SNFNDEA
+523 SNFSEEVTGV
-530 TTTTTTT
+530 TTTNSGTG
-537 SESSSSDSAT
+537 DSAT
-547 TSTTDSASGS
+547 TSTTDSTSGS
-557 ASTPALAPSPESTPD
+557 ATTTDSTPTPTPASTPTNSD
-572 SNVDSAQKIG
+572 QKIG

-602 EYQIKV
+602 EYQIKTQ
-608 EEDHQLVFNFKL
+608 EDNQLVFNFKL

-631 SSKIVVNNVIN
+631 SSKIIVNNVIN
-642 SDKSAYD
+642 SDKSVYD

-655 PSLFLDPVSLEIN
+655 PSLFLDPVSLEISD
-668 EKDGKV
+668 KDGKV
-674 DLFDPENRRLAFQSE
+674 DLFDPENRRLAFHSE

-700 TKPLKWQNTQAKEA
+700 TKPLKWQNIQAEA
-714 KTEPTKPEATKTE
+714 TKTEAAKPVASKPEAAKTE

-739 KTEATKPVVTKPAAT
+739 KTEATKPVVTKPEATKTEAAKPVAA

-764 LYLAFSAK
+764 IYLAFSAK

-783 SDKDGKGIFIQKLDP
+783 SDKDGKGIFIQKLESS
-798 KEGEKPVY
+798 KENEKPVY
-806 VIGMDYKQLA
+806 VIGMDYKQLS
-816 NYVYFKQLAG
+816 NYVYLKQLVG
-826 STKTRKINGFTE
+826 SKTRKIRGFTE

-861 SRANTAP
+861 SRTNTAP
-868 GTNRSTNPQLK
+868 GTNRSTNSQLK
-879 PSSYLADSWDGLALF
+879 PSSYLYNSWDTAGLF
-894 PTNPP
+894 PSNEP
-899 KILFEK
+899 KKMFYEK
-905 TEIFLGQT
+905 TEYFVT
-913 PKPTVPTIN
+913 VPPKPTVPTIN

-931 QSFYSPKGA
+931 QSFYSPKEET
-940 DVTKNKN
+940 DIEKNKN

-1015 PKPVEPAPTSPKE
+1015 PKP
-1028 PAPTSPKE
+1028 
-1036 PAPTSPKEPAPT
+1036 
-1048 TPKEPAPTTPK
+1048 
-1059 EPAPTTPKEPAPTT
+1059 
-1073 PKEPAPTS
+1073 
-1081 PKEPA
+1081 
-1086 PTSPKEPAPTTPK
+1086 KEPAPTTPK

-1142 PTTPKE
+1142 PTTPK
-1148 PAPTTPKEP
+1148 
-1157 APTTPKEPAPESKS
+1157 
-1171 QSTITLKAFAVFD
+1171 
-1184 HPDFTNGKTSSARQ
+1184 
-1198 EIVDA
+1198 
-1203 FIDAYIKK
+1203 

>member
-46 PTEHTL
+46 PTEHAL
-52 ASTGSVSNEQFNTI
+52 ANTGSVSSEQFSTI
-66 VANLK
+66 VSNLK
-71 INPNVANISAK
+71 LNPNIANISAK

-87 AKSRLYQFDLSSS
+87 AKSKLYQFDLSSG

-108 KNYQI
+108 KDYQI
-113 SFNFENAVAE
+113 SFNFENAVAD

-136 EKDQITYS
+136 EKEQITYS
-144 RQIELK
+144 KQIELK

-181 LQAEFQNK
+181 LQAEFENK
-189 LATNFQNST
+189 LKTNFQKST
-198 SISNNFSKLE
+198 RIVNNFSKLE
-208 STLASS
+208 STLATS

-232 DYSLEVVVDSKSQLS
+232 DYSLEVVLDSKDQLS
-247 FTQKDKKLFLE
+247 FTQKDKKLFLDV
-258 LNLVNKKD
+258 NLVNKKD

-279 IDPEEF
+279 IDPDEF
-285 KSTLMTWLQD
+285 KSTLSTWLEN
-295 HFSSNIKMKEALQE
+295 HFSGQIKMKEVLQD

-324 QKSGTNTATI
+324 KKSGTNTEET

-344 IDLSHLNP
+344 IDLSQLSP

-357 TFELS
+357 TFDL
-362 KIVPKLFDTTKIS
+362 KIEPKLFDATKIS

-387 VRFEFD
+387 VRFELD
-393 IDFSRQGNELAQK
+393 INFSRQDSQLEQK
-406 TIVYL
+406 ITVYL
-411 DVVVDLNKYEQ
+411 DVFVDLNKYEQ

-434 QQFSLAN
+434 QEFSLKD
-441 QTGSRTL
+441 QSGPRTL
-448 STNEIKEIV
+448 STNEIKETV
-457 DKLFELAKTTTNL
+457 DQLFELAKTESNL
-470 EEPSDEVVTNVFLLD
+470 ENPSDDVVTRVFLLD
-485 NGRYPT
+485 NGRFPT
-491 TAEIT
+491 TNEIK
-496 KSKEELKKVIEKAKS
+496 KSKQELKKVIEEAKTKAGS
-511 KANLASAQSVSV
+511 ISSQSVNV
-523 SNFNDEA
+523 SNFAEEA
-530 TTTTTTT
+530 SGPTG
-537 SESSSSDSAT
+537 DSN
-547 TSTTDSASGS
+547 TDSASGGG
-557 ASTPALAPSPESTPD
+557 STPAPESTPTPN
-572 SNVDSAQKIG
+572 STPESAQKIG
-582 TNVWTTINTASIYG
+582 TNVWTTLNTASIYN
-596 LNDAKV
+596 LSDAKI
-602 EYQIKV
+602 EYQIEV
-608 EEDHQLVFNFKL
+608 QEDHQLVFDFQL
-620 VSNDDESKVLA
+620 VSTNDDSKVLA
-631 SSKIVVNNVIN
+631 SSQIVVNNVIN
-642 SDKSAYD
+642 SEKSAYD
-649 IIKKYN
+649 TIKKYN
-655 PSLFLDPVSLEIN
+655 PSLFLDPVSLEN
-668 EKDGKV
+668 TDKDGKV
-674 DLFDPENRRLAFQSE
+674 DLFDPENKKLTFHSE
-689 QARRTASGLEL
+689 QARRTADGLEL
-700 TKPLKWQNTQAKEA
+700 TKPLKFQKTQAEDS
-714 KTEPTKPEATKTE
+714 KPEATKTE
-727 ATKPVASKPEAS
+727 VTKTDTAKPVAT
-739 KTEATKPVVTKPAAT
+739 KTEATKTETAKPKVPP

-816 NYVYFKQLAG
+816 NYVYLKQHLVN
-826 STKTRKINGFTE
+826 KNLGFSASSQ
-838 FFGAYPELLRTL
+838 FFGGYANLLRLL

-861 SRANTAP
+861 SRTNTAP
-868 GTNRSTNPQLK
+868 GTNRSTNSQLK
-879 PSSYLADSWDGLALF
+879 PSSYLYNSWDAAGLF
-894 PTNPP
+894 PSNEP
-899 KILFEK
+899 KKMFYEK
-905 TEIFLGQT
+905 TEYFVT
-913 PKPTVPTIN
+913 VPPKPTVPTIN
-922 DTANNVYYT
+922 DTANNVYFT
-931 QSFYSPKGA
+931 QSFYSPKEET

-1001 NFFNLDWDQIGPAE
+1001 NYFNLDWDQIGPAE
-1015 PKPVEPAPTSPKE
+1015 P
-1028 PAPTSPKE
+1028 
-1036 PAPTSPKEPAPT
+1036 
-1048 TPKEPAPTTPK
+1048 
-1059 EPAPTTPKEPAPTT
+1059 
-1073 PKEPAPTS
+1073 
-1081 PKEPA
+1081 
-1086 PTSPKEPAPTTPK
+1086 PKEPAPTTPK

-1133 APTTPKEPA
+1133 APA
-1142 PTTPKE
+1142 
-1148 PAPTTPKEP
+1148 A
-1157 APTTPKEPAPESKS
+1157 ESKS

>member
-52 ASTGSVSNEQFNTI
+52 ASTGSVSNEEFNTI

-71 INPNVANISAK
+71 LNPNVANISAK

-100 FDFGDLKS
+100 FDFGDLTS

-113 SFNFENAVAE
+113 SFNFENALAE

-189 LATNFQNST
+189 LATNFQKST
-198 SISNNFSKLE
+198 TVSNNFSKLE
-208 STLASS
+208 STLTSS

-232 DYSLEVVVDSKSQLS
+232 DYSLEAVVDSKNQLS
-247 FTQKDKKLFLE
+247 FTQKDKKLFLD

-279 IDPEEF
+279 IDLEEF

-295 HFSSNIKMKEALQE
+295 HFSGNIKMKEALQE
-309 ALIKDKTTLV
+309 ALIKDKTTLTE
-319 DFLYN
+319 FLYN
-324 QKSGTNTATI
+324 KKSATNTAAI

-357 TFELS
+357 TFDLS
-362 KIVPKLFDTTKIS
+362 KIDAKLFDATKIS

-393 IDFSRQGNELAQK
+393 INFSRQGDTLAQK
-406 TIVYL
+406 TTVYL

-434 QQFSLAN
+434 QQFSLKDQN
-441 QTGSRTL
+441 GTRTL
-448 STNEIKEIV
+448 STNEITQIV

-470 EEPSDEVVTNVFLLD
+470 ENPSDEVVTNVFLLD

-491 TAEIT
+491 TAEIA
-496 KSKEELKKVIEKAKS
+496 KSKEELKKVIEEAKS
-511 KANLASAQSVSV
+511 KANSTSTQSVNV
-523 SNFNDEA
+523 SNFSEEATAA
-530 TTTTTTT
+530 TTTNSGTG
-537 SESSSSDSAT
+537 DSAT
-547 TSTTDSASGS
+547 TSTTDSTSGS
-557 ASTPALAPSPESTPD
+557 ATTTESTPAPSPAPAPD
-572 SNVDSAQKIG
+572 SSADSGQKIG

-602 EYQIKV
+602 EYQIKAQ
-608 EEDHQLVFNFKL
+608 EDHQLVFNFKL
-620 VSNDDESKVLA
+620 VSNDDESRVLA
-631 SSKIVVNNVIN
+631 SSKIIVNNVIN
-642 SDKSAYD
+642 SEKSVYD

-655 PSLFLDPVSLEIN
+655 PSLFLDPISLEIN

-700 TKPLKWQNTQAKEA
+700 TKPLKWQNAQA
-714 KTEPTKPEATKTE
+714 EATKTE
-727 ATKPVASKPEAS
+727 AAKPVASKPEASKTEATKAEATKPVATKPVASKPEAS
-739 KTEATKPVVTKPAAT
+739 KTEATKPVVTKPEATKTEAAKPT
-754 KPFSRVDSGA
+754 VTPKPFSRVDSGA
-764 LYLAFSAK
+764 VYLAFSAK

-783 SDKDGKGIFIQKLDP
+783 SDKDGKGIFIQKLDSND
-798 KEGEKPVY
+798 GQKPVY

-816 NYVYFKQLAG
+816 NYVYLKQSFGSKKLGISAYTQLFGG
-826 STKTRKINGFTE
+826 STD
-838 FFGAYPELLRTL
+838 LLRLL

-861 SRANTAP
+861 SRKNTAT
-868 GTNRSTNPQLK
+868 GSNRSTNPQLK
-879 PSSYLADSWDGLALF
+879 PSSYLQNSWDGFGLF

-899 KILFEK
+899 KMLYEK
-905 TEIFLGQT
+905 TEIFVGQT
-913 PKPTVPTIN
+913 SKPTVPTIN

-931 QSFYSPKGA
+931 QSFYSPKNA
-940 DVTKNKN
+940 DVEKNKN

-973 NSQDPKNYKEV
+973 NTQDPKNYKEV
-984 GDVIYNIDPSK
+984 GDVIYNIDPTK

-1001 NFFNLDWDQIGPAE
+1001 NYFNLDWDQIGPA
-1015 PKPVEPAPTSPKE
+1015 
-1028 PAPTSPKE
+1028 
-1036 PAPTSPKEPAPT
+1036 EPAPT

-1059 EPAPTTPKEPAPTT
+1059 EP
-1073 PKEPAPTS
+1073 
-1081 PKEPA
+1081 
-1086 PTSPKEPAPTTPK
+1086 
-1099 EPAPTTPK
+1099 
-1107 EPAPTTPKEPAPTT
+1107 
-1121 PKEPAPTTPKEP
+1121 
-1133 APTTPKEPA
+1133 
-1142 PTTPKE
+1142 
-1148 PAPTTPKEP
+1148 
-1157 APTTPKEPAPESKS
+1157 
-1171 QSTITLKAFAVFD
+1171 
-1184 HPDFTNGKTSSARQ
+1184 
-1198 EIVDA
+1198 
-1203 FIDAYIKK
+1203 

>member
-181 LQAEFQNK
+181 LQSEFQNK

-247 FTQKDKKLFLE
+247 FSQKDKKLFLE

-295 HFSSNIKMKEALQE
+295 HFSSNIKMKKALQE

-324 QKSGTNTATI
+324 QKSGTNTASV

-362 KIVPKLFDTTKIS
+362 KIEPKLLDTTKIS

-380 KLLKDKK
+380 TLLKDKK

-406 TIVYL
+406 TSVYL

-434 QQFSLAN
+434 QQFSLKN

-448 STNEIKEIV
+448 STNEITDIV

-470 EEPSDEVVTNVFLLD
+470 ENPSDEVVTNVFLLD

-491 TAEIT
+491 STEIA
-496 KSKEELKKVIEKAKS
+496 KSKEELKKVIQEAKS
-511 KANLASAQSVSV
+511 KANSSSTQSVNV
-523 SNFNDEA
+523 SNFAEEGQ
-530 TTTTTTT
+530 TTTAATGSGTGDSASTTT
-537 SESSSSDSAT
+537 SESAPTAT
-547 TSTTDSASGS
+547 
-557 ASTPALAPSPESTPD
+557 PNSTPD
-572 SNVDSAQKIG
+572 SAKIG

-602 EYQIKV
+602 EYQIKAQ
-608 EEDHQLVFNFKL
+608 EDHQLVFNFKL
-620 VSNDDESKVLA
+620 VSTNDESKVLA
-631 SSKIVVNNVIN
+631 SSKMVVNNVIN

-674 DLFDPENRRLAFQSE
+674 NLFDPENRRLAFQSE
-689 QARRTASGLEL
+689 KARRTTSGLEL
-700 TKPLKWQNTQAKEA
+700 TKPLKWQNTRA
-714 KTEPTKPEATKTE
+714 EATKTE
-727 ATKPVASKPEAS
+727 ATKTEATKPVATKPVASKPEAS
-739 KTEATKPVVTKPAAT
+739 KTEATKPVVTKPEATKTVAAKPT
-754 KPFSRVDSGA
+754 VTPKPFSRVDSGA
-764 LYLAFSAK
+764 VYLAFSAK

-783 SDKDGKGIFIQKLDP
+783 SDKDGKGIFIQKLDSS
-798 KEGEKPVY
+798 EGQKPVY
-806 VIGMDYKQLA
+806 VIGMDYKQLS
-816 NYVYFKQLAG
+816 NYVYLKQQFG
-826 STKTRKINGFTE
+826 SKQGKFSAFQSI
-838 FFGAYPELLRTL
+838 FGGYAELLKTL

-861 SRANTAP
+861 SRNKTTT
-868 GTNRSTNPQLK
+868 GSNRSTNPQLK
-879 PSSYLADSWDGLALF
+879 PSSYLYDSWDGLGLF
-894 PTNPP
+894 PSPTP
-899 KILFEK
+899 KIFFEK
-905 TEIFLGQT
+905 TEIFVDKT
-913 PKPTVPTIN
+913 TKPTVPTIN
-922 DTANNVYYT
+922 DTANNVYFT
-931 QSFYSPKGA
+931 QSFYSPKEET
-940 DVTKNKN
+940 DIEKNKN

-1001 NFFNLDWDQIGPAE
+1001 NYFNLDWDQIGPA
-1015 PKPVEPAPTSPKE
+1015 
-1028 PAPTSPKE
+1028 
-1036 PAPTSPKEPAPT
+1036 
-1048 TPKEPAPTTPK
+1048 
-1059 EPAPTTPKEPAPTT
+1059 
-1073 PKEPAPTS
+1073 
-1081 PKEPA
+1081 
-1086 PTSPKEPAPTTPK
+1086 EPAPTTPK

-1133 APTTPKEPA
+1133 AL
-1142 PTTPKE
+1142 
-1148 PAPTTPKEP
+1148 
-1157 APTTPKEPAPESKS
+1157 ESKS